1 MTDPTLPRQRTAN
14 PRDAARVRPIGPDGR
29 PIPMRVPRREPPRRR
44 SSWLAVAGYAAL
56 SVGCMLAG
64 AVTFL
69 LVAAPVDLVRDRAVE
84 VVKAR
89 TGRDLAIAGATKLTY
104 FPRFGVAFSQ
114 VSLGAP
120 ADMGGPPVLA
130 ARSLQVELPVWSL
143 FSRRV
148 VPRQVRL
155 DGPVIELRV
164 DAQGRRSWDFAA
176 WHGRP
181 VRLAQAGGRA
191 NDAGLESTPSSGG
204 GRGRLLPASSVRIVD
219 ATVRYVDE
227 RSGTS
232 QELTGLDADLTADDA
247 SNSLDAKGSL
257 TWTGE
262 KLGFEAK
269 LSPADTQL
277 GRGTAKLALRI
288 AGRPIE
294 ATYDGTVGLGRE
306 FGADGTVNLR
316 AVSWADL
323 VQWVGKQR
331 VAAAETGALAVSV
344 RVAAADRRV
353 ALDDLSATLGE
364 NSLTGSL
371 AVETGGVRPHVSGR
385 LQLSELDFGR
395 LLVRPARSGPAVGGG
410 ATTDPIGDLLQGKG
424 GDPTKSPQVRGFTKR
439 SGTKGWSDEIID
451 LAPLG
456 LADADLKLSVD
467 RLVYKNV
474 TTGQSRLALAL
485 QDRVAKITLEDV
497 QLYSGRARGLLTLD
511 GRGQVAAT
519 AVNVALDEVSAL
531 TLLTDALEFGWLD
544 GRGTIAVALAGQ
556 GQSERQIVESLRGK
570 VELTVTNGAI
580 VGVDVGRMLGG
591 IEKGRF
597 SGLRTSPEDKTP
609 FSEFSGSFVIA
620 NGVAQNQDLKLVSP
634 HLQVSGSGSANL
646 AQRQVDYI
654 VRPKVAASHNG
665 DGSVVS
671 LAGLEVP
678 VHVEGPW
685 EKPTFTPDVKA
696 VLGSEQAGEA
706 IKQIGKNLKSQEVQ
720 DAIRGL
726 MGGGD
731 GQQKVKPRE
740 LLEKLLKKD

>member
-1 MTDPTLPRQRTAN
+1 MTDPNLPRQRSA
-14 PRDAARVRPIGPDGR
+14 DARVRPIGPDGR
-29 PIPMRVPRREPPRRR
+29 PIPMRVPRREPPQRR
-44 SSWLAVAGYAAL
+44 SPWLTVAGYAAL

-84 VVKAR
+84 AVKAR
-89 TGRDLAIAGATKLTY
+89 TGRDLAIAGSTKLTY

-176 WHGRP
+176 WQERP
-181 VRLAQAGGRA
+181 IRLAQAGGRA
-191 NDAGLESTPSSGG
+191 NDAGLESASGSEG

-247 SNSLDAKGSL
+247 TNTLDAKGSL

-269 LSPADTQL
+269 LSPADTL
-277 GRGTAKLALRI
+277 IGRGTAKLALRI

-294 ATYDGTVGLGRE
+294 ATYDGAVGLGRE
-306 FGADGTVNLR
+306 LGADGTINVR
-316 AVSWADL
+316 AASWADL
-323 VQWVGKQR
+323 VQWAGKQR
-331 VAAAETGALAVSV
+331 IAAAETGALAVSV

-353 ALDDLSATLGE
+353 ALDDLSATLGDS
-364 NSLTGSL
+364 SLTGSL
-371 AVETGGVRPHVSGR
+371 AVETGGARPHVSGR

-395 LLVRPARSGPAVGGG
+395 LLMRPGRSEPAGGG
-410 ATTDPIGDLLQGKG
+410 AGATADPIGDLLQGKG
-424 GDPTKSPQVRGFTKR
+424 GGPAKAPQVRGFTKR
-439 SGTKGWSDEIID
+439 SGPKGWSDEIID

-511 GRGQVAAT
+511 GRGQMAAT

-531 TLLTDALEFGWLD
+531 PLLTDALEFGWLD

-570 VELTVTNGAI
+570 VELSVSNGAI

-597 SGLRTSPEDKTP
+597 SGLRTNPEDRTP
-609 FSEFSGSFVIA
+609 FSEFGGSFVIA
-620 NGVAQNQDLKLVSP
+620 NGVAQNQDLKLNSP

-654 VRPKVAASHNG
+654 VRPKIAASHSG

-685 EKPTFTPDVKA
+685 EKPTFTPDVKS

-706 IKQIGKNLKSQEVQ
+706 IKQIGKNLKSQDVQ

-726 MGGGD
+726 IGGGD

>member
-1 MTDPTLPRQRTAN
+1 
-14 PRDAARVRPIGPDGR
+14 
-29 PIPMRVPRREPPRRR
+29 MRVPRRDPPRRQ
-44 SSWLAVAGYAAL
+44 SSWLSVAGYAAL

-69 LVAAPVDLVRDRAVE
+69 LVAAPVDMVRDRAVE

-89 TGRDLAIAGATKLTY
+89 TGRDLAIAGSTKLTY

-143 FSRRV
+143 FSRRI

-176 WHGRP
+176 WQERP
-181 VRLAQAGGRA
+181 VRLAQASGRIS
-191 NDAGLESTPSSGG
+191 DAGPESTPGSGG
-204 GRGRLLPASSVRIVD
+204 GRGGLLPASSVRIVD

-262 KLGFEAK
+262 KLGFEAR
-269 LSPADTQL
+269 LSLTDTQL
-277 GRGTAKLALRI
+277 GRGPAKLALRI

-306 FGADGTVNLR
+306 LGAGGTVNVR
-316 AVSWADL
+316 AASWADL
-323 VQWVGKQR
+323 VQWVGKQH

-344 RVAAADRRV
+344 RVAAADRHI

-395 LLVRPARSGPAVGGG
+395 LLMRPGRSEPAGGGGAG
-410 ATTDPIGDLLQGKG
+410 ATTDPIGDLLKDKG
-424 GDPTKSPQVRGFTKR
+424 AGPAKAPQVRGLTKR
-439 SGTKGWSDEIID
+439 SGPKGWSDEVID
-451 LAPLG
+451 LGPLA

-531 TLLTDALEFGWLD
+531 PLLTDALEFGWLD
-544 GRGTIAVALAGQ
+544 GRGTIAVSLAGQ

-570 VELTVTNGAI
+570 VELTVSNGAI

-597 SGLRTSPEDKTP
+597 SGLRTSPEDRTP
-609 FSEFSGSFVIA
+609 FSEFGGSFVIA
-620 NGVAQNQDLKLVSP
+620 NGVAQNQDLKLISP
-634 HLQVSGSGSANL
+634 HLHVSGSGSANL

-654 VRPKVAASHNG
+654 VRPKIAASQNG
-665 DGSVVS
+665 DGSGVS

-685 EKPTFTPDVKA
+685 EKPTFTPDVKS

-726 MGGGD
+726 IGGGD